1 MFGFLRRLLGLGPP
15 GARPARADLSAARL
29 AEMVGVP
36 LSDLR
41 GLKPEYHVYQ
51 VPKRTGGTRTILAP
65 GAKLKH
71 VQRRILRRVLG
82 RLGTHPAAMGFEH
95 GESIV
100 SNARPH
106 VGWDVVIKLD
116 LQDFFTSTS
125 AVRVRDY
132 FVAIGWQREAAEL
145 LTRLVTHDGSL
156 PQGAPTSPRLS
167 NLLNVR
173 LDSRL
178 EGLAQTRGM
187 NYTRYADDIT
197 FSGKSEE
204 VVKTKRPNPRVIQEE
219 QPDPARTSRVNDVIH
234 ATKIIVRDEGYR
246 IHEHKK
252 LRIARRGDRQI
263 VTGLVV
269 NDKVNLP
276 RAKRR
281 WLRAVEHHLA
291 TGRTASLTQQQLDGW
306 HALMH
311 MIEEQAEGE

>member
-1 MFGFLRRLLGLGPP
+1 MWTFLRRLLGIGPS
-15 GARPARADLSAARL
+15 GARPARPDLSVNRL
-29 AEMVGVP
+29 AKLVGVP
-36 LSDLR
+36 SNELR
-41 GLKPEYHVYQ
+41 ALKPAYQ
-51 VPKRTGGTRTILAP
+51 QFQIPKRSGGVRTILAP
-65 GAKLKH
+65 EKRLKEI
-71 VQRRILRRVLG
+71 QRRIMRRVLG
-82 RLGTHPAAMGFEH
+82 RLGTHPSAMGFEH

-116 LQDFFTSTS
+116 IQDFFTSTT

-132 FVAIGWQREAAEL
+132 FVAIGWQRDAAEL
-145 LTRLVTHDGSL
+145 LMRLVTHNGSL

-167 NLLNVR
+167 NLLNIR

-178 EGLAQTRGM
+178 EGLARSREM

-197 FSGKSEE
+197 LSGKAEA
-204 VVKTKRPNPRVIQEE
+204 VVKPPRTNPKTIDDVPNPAA
-219 QPDPARTSRVNDVIH
+219 PTRVNDVIH
-234 ATKIIVRDEGYR
+234 AAKRIIKDEGYQ
-246 IHEHKK
+246 IHVHKK
-252 LRIARRGDRQI
+252 LRIARRGDRQV

-291 TGRTASLTQQQLDGW
+291 TGRKASLTKQQLDGW

-311 MIEEQAEGE
+311 MIEEQAAGE